1 MYIIIEIY
9 FVKFTISVLV
19 VDIWNIIEA
28 FRENGLNTLEPDS
41 ELNSSR
47 VESVLNS
54 IYVHLNKRLPLS
66 QQVDSHLC
74 VQMLLNWLVGA
85 FDR

>member
-1 MYIIIEIY
+1 M
-9 FVKFTISVLV
+9 SV

-66 QQVDSHLC
+66 QQVDTGQC

-85 FDR
+85 YDR